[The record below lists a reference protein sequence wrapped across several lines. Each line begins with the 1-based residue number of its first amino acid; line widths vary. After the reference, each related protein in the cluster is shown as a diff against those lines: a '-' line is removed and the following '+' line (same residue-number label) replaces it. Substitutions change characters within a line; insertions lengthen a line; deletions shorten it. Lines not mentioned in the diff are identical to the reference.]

1 MGVSYAANTAVVRT
15 GEERLTLIRRT
26 YSLVFASV
34 LVTIGGVAVGFTQPQ
49 LMDAVGAHPFISF
62 LIVLAPL
69 FAASRLDTTFPA
81 NVGFMFLFTFI
92 MGLWLSPVLFF
103 FNRTQPGVIGE
114 AALLTGSTFGVLTLY
129 AFVSRRDFSAWGG
142 FFIVGLWVLIG
153 ASLIN
158 LFVQSASADLY
169 LAAVTVFIFSGL
181 LVFRTWQIRNVY
193 GPDQYVPAAIS
204 IYMAL
209 INLFLAILRIVGGG
223 RRS

>member
-1 MGVSYAANTAVVRT
+1 MGVSYAASAVVRT

-49 LMDAVGAHPFISF
+49 IMDAVAAHPVISF
-62 LIVLAPL
+62 IIVFAPL
-69 FAASRLDTTFPA
+69 LMAQRMDTAFPA

-92 MGLWLSPVLFF
+92 MGLWLSPLLFLV
-103 FNRTQPGVIGE
+103 NKTQPGVIGE
-114 AALLTGSTFGVLTLY
+114 AALLTGSTFGVLTAY

-142 FFIVGLWVLIG
+142 FFVVGLWVLIG

-158 LFVQSASADLY
+158 IFVQNVNVDLW
-169 LAAVTVFIFSGL
+169 LAALTVFIFSGL
-181 LVFRTWQIRNVY
+181 LIFRTWQIRNVF
-193 GPDQYVPAAIS
+193 GPDQYVVAAIS

>member
-1 MGVSYAANTAVVRT
+1 MGVSYAASAVVRT

-49 LMDAVGAHPFISF
+49 IMDAVAAHPFISF
-62 LIVLAPL
+62 IIVFAPL
-69 FAASRLDTTFPA
+69 LMAQRMDTAFPA

-92 MGLWLSPVLFF
+92 MGLWLSPLLFLV
-103 FNRTQPGVIGE
+103 NKTQPGVIGE
-114 AALLTGSTFGVLTLY
+114 AALLTGSTFGVLTAY

-142 FFIVGLWVLIG
+142 FFVVGLWVLIG

-158 LFVQSASADLY
+158 IFVQNVNVDLW
-169 LAAVTVFIFSGL
+169 LAALTVFIFSGL
-181 LVFRTWQIRNVY
+181 LIFRTWHIRNVF
-193 GPDQYVPAAIS
+193 GPDQYVVAAIS

>member
-1 MGVSYAANTAVVRT
+1 MGVSYAASAVVRT

-49 LMDAVGAHPFISF
+49 IMDAVAAHPFISF
-62 LIVLAPL
+62 IIVFAPL
-69 FAASRLDTTFPA
+69 LMAQRMDTAFPA

-92 MGLWLSPVLFF
+92 MGLWLSPLLFLV
-103 FNRTQPGVIGE
+103 NKTQPGVIGE
-114 AALLTGSTFGVLTLY
+114 AALLTGSTFGVLTAY

-142 FFIVGLWVLIG
+142 FFVVGLWVLIG

-158 LFVQSASADLY
+158 IFVQNVNVDLW
-169 LAAVTVFIFSGL
+169 LAALTVFIFSGL
-181 LVFRTWQIRNVY
+181 LIFRTWQIRNVF
-193 GPDQYVPAAIS
+193 GPDQYVVAAIS

>member
-1 MGVSYAANTAVVRT
+1 MGVSYAATPVVRT

-26 YSLVFASV
+26 YTLVFASV

-49 LMDAVGAHPFISF
+49 IMDAVGAHPFISF

-69 FAASRLDTTFPA
+69 FMASRMDTAFPA

-92 MGLWLSPVLFF
+92 MGLWLSPLLYIV
-103 FNRTQPGVIGE
+103 NKSQPGVIGE
-114 AALLTGSTFGVLTLY
+114 SALLTGSTFGVLTLY

-142 FFIVGLWVLIG
+142 FFVVGLWVLIG
-153 ASLIN
+153 ASVIN
-158 LFVQSASADLY
+158 LFVQNMHADLW
-169 LAAVTVFIFSGL
+169 LAAMTVFIFGGL

-209 INLFLAILRIVGGG
+209 INLFLGILRIVGGG
-223 RRS
+223 RRG

>member
-1 MGVSYAANTAVVRT
+1 MGVSYAANAVVRT

-26 YSLVFASV
+26 YTLVFASV

-49 LMDAVGAHPFISF
+49 IMGAVSAHPFISF
-62 LIVLAPL
+62 LIVFAPL
-69 FAASRLDTTFPA
+69 LMASRMDTAFPA

-92 MGLWLSPVLFF
+92 MGLWLSPLLYVI
-103 FNRTQPGVIGE
+103 NKTQPGVIGE
-114 AALLTGSTFGVLTLY
+114 AALLTGSTFGVLTAY

-142 FFIVGLWVLIG
+142 FFVVGLWVLIG

-158 LFVQSASADLY
+158 LFVQNANADLW

-181 LVFRTWQIRNVY
+181 LIFRTWQIRNVY
-193 GPDQYVPAAIS
+193 GPDQYVVAAIS

-209 INLFLAILRIVGGG
+209 INLFLAILRIVSGG